1 VDIYNYYS
9 INIIFNLNIIYI
21 MENFAK
27 YALICVS
34 IIYVLYIVKK
44 RFSPSTALRDVNGK
58 IVEGLESK
66 RSKEDDSGDKGADD
80 PDNGAPI
87 SRKSDIIKGHT
98 EKQNVNFKDHRKHH
112 EAIITNLYDNVQGMI
127 HKMTAQHSSAIAKDP
142 MSHESQEKMRYMNTL
157 HDFGNKT
164 LEGSMQDLDKK

>member
-1 VDIYNYYS
+1 
-9 INIIFNLNIIYI
+9 

-44 RFSPSTALRDVNGK
+44 RFSPNTALRDINGA

-66 RSKEDDSGDKGADD
+66 RTKEDDGGGGGS
-80 PDNGAPI
+80 DNGAPI
-87 SRKSDIIKGHT
+87 SAKADIIKGHT

-112 EAIITNLYDNVQGMI
+112 EEIITNLYDNVQGMI

>member
-1 VDIYNYYS
+1 
-9 INIIFNLNIIYI
+9 

-34 IIYVLYIVKK
+34 IIYMLYIVKK
-44 RFSPSTALRDVNGK
+44 RFSPSKAGRDANGK

-66 RSKEDDSGDKGADD
+66 RSKEDDRGDRGSDD

-98 EKQNVNFKDHRKHH
+98 EKQNVNFKEHRKHH

>member
-1 VDIYNYYS
+1 
-9 INIIFNLNIIYI
+9 

-44 RFSPSTALRDVNGK
+44 RFSPNTALRDINGA

-66 RSKEDDSGDKGADD
+66 RTKEDDGGGGGS
-80 PDNGAPI
+80 DNGAPI
-87 SRKSDIIKGHT
+87 SAKADIIKGHT

>member
-1 VDIYNYYS
+1 
-9 INIIFNLNIIYI
+9 

-44 RFSPSTALRDVNGK
+44 RFSPNPDLRDVNGA
-58 IVEGLESK
+58 ILEGLESK
-66 RSKEDDSGDKGADD
+66 RSKEDGGGVS
-80 PDNGAPI
+80 DNGAPI
-87 SRKSDIIKGHT
+87 SGKADIIKGHT

-112 EAIITNLYDNVQGMI
+112 EEIITNLYDNVQGMI

>member
-1 VDIYNYYS
+1 
-9 INIIFNLNIIYI
+9 

-44 RFSPSTALRDVNGK
+44 RFSPKPDLRDVNGA

-66 RSKEDDSGDKGADD
+66 RSKEEGGGVS
-80 PDNGAPI
+80 DNGAPI
-87 SRKSDIIKGHT
+87 SGKADIIKGHT

-112 EAIITNLYDNVQGMI
+112 EEIITNLYDNVQGMI
-127 HKMTAQHSSAIAKDP
+127 HKMTAQHSTSIARDP

>member
-1 VDIYNYYS
+1 
-9 INIIFNLNIIYI
+9 

-34 IIYVLYIVKK
+34 IIYMLYIVKK
-44 RFSPSTALRDVNGK
+44 RFSPSKAGRDANGK

-66 RSKEDDSGDKGADD
+66 RSKEDDRGDKGSDD

-98 EKQNVNFKDHRKHH
+98 EKQNVNFKEHRKHH

-127 HKMTAQHSSAIAKDP
+127 HNMTAQHSSAIAKDP

>member
-1 VDIYNYYS
+1 
-9 INIIFNLNIIYI
+9 

-44 RFSPSTALRDVNGK
+44 RFSPNTALRDINGA

-66 RSKEDDSGDKGADD
+66 RTKEDDGGGGGS
-80 PDNGAPI
+80 DNGAPI
-87 SRKSDIIKGHT
+87 SAKADIIKGHT
-98 EKQNVNFKDHRKHH
+98 EKQNVNFKDHRTHH
-112 EAIITNLYDNVQGMI
+112 EDIITNLYDNIQGTI
-127 HKMTAQHSSAIAKDP
+127 HKMTAQHSASIARDP